1 MWLRACCSSG
11 AVLGP
16 ALMLALPWLRAA
28 ARPADVLLYNCLANT
43 AAHKQQS
50 FFRQVSMHQPGQ
62 PIHPLFSASHLRRTS
77 EMRMSV
83 HRGDDAGD
91 AFIGVL
97 SGALGAEL
105 GKQDAQSRES
115 EFGHYAGRGKN
126 LTAHQKR
133 TTTFRS
139 QLSRCARLGLE
150 VGAVCSYPEAV
161 SSLRAAR
168 HAGGR
173 IHGRSASRPDRW
185 ETR

>member
-1 MWLRACCSSG
+1 
-11 AVLGP
+11 
-16 ALMLALPWLRAA
+16 
-28 ARPADVLLYNCLANT
+28 
-43 AAHKQQS
+43 
-50 FFRQVSMHQPGQ
+50 
-62 PIHPLFSASHLRRTS
+62 
-77 EMRMSV
+77 MRMSV

-91 AFIGVL
+91 AFIGML

-105 GKQDAQSRES
+105 GKQDAQSRKS

-150 VGAVCSYPEAV
+150 EGAVCSYPEAV

-173 IHGRSASRPDRW
+173 IHGRGASRPDRW